1 MKTKFNTR
9 FKCVVAICGIL
20 TILLSSCAT
29 RTFVCKSVPDHALIT
44 SYIDTSL
51 HVSSFTSTKGETP
64 TNVKLQFLGKDSKYF
79 LTAEKRGYY
88 PFTKVVTKNSELANT
103 FTLKKIE
110 GASEALYPKENLKN
124 ATFYLLPPK
133 INFEYH
139 KGSGAF
145 QRYDYDAGESKKIKE
160 NLVKDIAARN
170 KSSLCVLN
178 FDGKD
183 ACKAYKDS
191 LPEAFFNYVFDLND
205 KRLNYYAY
213 PPSIEP
219 ITTKFGNIREAL
231 QNHPSV
237 SGHRYFV
244 CVFAKCISQTAGRAV
259 GQVFLT
265 VASNS
270 YVPTNDSG
278 TTLNLCIIDAETLE
292 VVHIYKTFYKEN
304 IAKPAELQKVNDGFS
319 GYLFSL

>member
-1 MKTKFNTR
+1 M
-9 FKCVVAICGIL
+9 
-20 TILLSSCAT
+20 
-29 RTFVCKSVPDHALIT
+29 PDHALI
-44 SYIDTSL
+44 IAHVDTSINL
-51 HVSSFTSTKGETP
+51 KGFTSFTGEAP
-64 TNVKLQFLGKDSKYF
+64 ANVKLQFLGKDSKYY

-103 FTLKKIE
+103 FTLKRIE

-133 INFEYH
+133 IRFIYH
-139 KGSGAF
+139 KGAGAF
-145 QRYDYDAGESKKIKE
+145 EKYEYDAGESKKIKE
-160 NLVKDIAARN
+160 NLVKDIASRN
-170 KSSLCVLN
+170 KTSICVLN

-191 LPEAFFNYVFDLND
+191 LPAEFFNYVFDLNN

-219 ITTKFGNIREAL
+219 IITKFGDIREAL
-231 QNHPSV
+231 QNHTSAN
-237 SGHRYFV
+237 GHRYFV
-244 CVFAKCISQTAGRAV
+244 CLSAECISQTAGRAV

-265 VASNS
+265 AASRS

-278 TTLNLCIIDAETLE
+278 TTLNLVIIDAETLE

-319 GYLFSL
+319 SYLFSL